1 MRAALTS
8 SLKGLMHDVG
18 SHDRYDD
25 EYAYCHLKTQETLA
39 QMQLY
44 NNSFNRFLS
53 RKQVSDTIATLPE
66 EQREPLYDQGAAYA
80 AACRCKGV
88 PLWFASKGWTVGKS
102 LLALLAVVFTVAAI
116 VPIWQYWL
124 LSNVALFMPTNLFVR
139 RAIKDP
145 QFRSSVNYGIR
156 LLLQFI
162 NGIVVFIV
170 FTCLHNVWWGLGM
183 AALCAL
189 SAWVT
194 PRIFM
199 LLRDVWYG
207 IKGPIRP

>member
-1 MRAALTS
+1 M
-8 SLKGLMHDVG
+8 
-18 SHDRYDD
+18 
-25 EYAYCHLKTQETLA
+25 
-39 QMQLY
+39 
-44 NNSFNRFLS
+44 
-53 RKQVSDTIATLPE
+53 
-66 EQREPLYDQGAAYA
+66 
-80 AACRCKGV
+80 
-88 PLWFASKGWTVGKS
+88 GKS
-102 LLALLAVVFTVAAI
+102 LLALLALLLTVAAI

-124 LSNVALFMPTNLFVR
+124 LSNVTVFLPTHLFVQR
-139 RAIKDP
+139 VIQDS

-170 FTCLHNVWWGLGM
+170 FTCTHDILWGLGM
-183 AALCAL
+183 AGLCAL

-207 IKGPIRP
+207 LKLGSRKSA